1 MAVDPVLARRTRR
14 AVSTGTYSNRFER
27 RNGVWKCIQRTSRI
41 DPNWPADLF
50 QRYIDVA
57 DRRFKAL

>member
-1 MAVDPVLARRTRR
+1 MSRSSCWDGQRSGRRD
-14 AVSTGTYSNRFER
+14 RFER
-27 RNGVWKCIQRTSRI
+27 RDGVWKCLERTSRI